1 VPKEHAIRIYAA
13 ADGAEPFTEWE
24 RGLQDRMARAKIR
37 ARIGRL
43 RLGNFGDS
51 KRIGDVFELRIHFGP
66 GYRVYYGRR
75 ADIVLLLCGGDK
87 GSQARDIQRAETY
100 WHDYGSRQDGES

>member
-1 VPKEHAIRIYAA
+1 MPKEHAVRIYAA
-13 ADGAEPFTEWE
+13 TDGTEPFTEWE
-24 RGLQDRMARAKIR
+24 LGLKDRTARARIR

-51 KRIGDVFELRIHFGP
+51 KRVGDVFELRIHFGP

-75 ADIVLLLCGGDK
+75 GDLVLLLCGGDK
-87 GSQARDIQRAETY
+87 GAQARDIERAAAY
-100 WHDYGSRQDGES
+100 WRDYGSRQDGES